1 MATQNKTEE
10 NRLWGRLI
18 KGQKILRQETVPCD
32 PEDLQ
37 PALDVLCRALDLPR
51 PLWLQKHTREI
62 AEFGHTSFR
71 ADHFMEPIAF
81 SRLEIEL
88 IQPEEKRKKT
98 RDPRI
103 EA

>member
-1 MATQNKTEE
+1 MPIENKPEE

-18 KGQKILRQETVPCD
+18 KGQKIWKQEDVPCD
-32 PEDLQ
+32 PEHLQ
-37 PALDVLCRALDLPR
+37 PALDALCRAMDLPR
-51 PLWLQKHTREI
+51 PLWLQKHTREL

-81 SRLEIEL
+81 TRLEIEL
-88 IQPEEKRKKT
+88 ILPEEKREKR